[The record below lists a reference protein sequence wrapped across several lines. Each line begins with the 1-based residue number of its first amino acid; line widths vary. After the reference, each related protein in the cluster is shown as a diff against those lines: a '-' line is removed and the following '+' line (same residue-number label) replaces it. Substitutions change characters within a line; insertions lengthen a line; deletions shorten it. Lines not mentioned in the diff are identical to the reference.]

1 MYEVERTLKGYKGW
15 YDDDYQFFGDAK
27 IIKAVAVVAIGFIM
41 ITGGWTVLLVGALTI
56 GMFRARKAFRNGKSL
71 TEAIEIGTAKGVYS
85 VATAVVG
92 KLPGKVCKALFKTKV
107 YKGIS
112 KGIVGAVQ
120 GLDNIVGGRI
130 NKVGQIGVTVGSKI
144 DNSKIGKT
152 YTKIKSK
159 PKKGGVEKI
168 DFDEMNQM
176 KESKKL
182 SNFLVEKGKDTA
194 VGEAI
199 EYGYTKIPDIDTG
212 HEYFD
217 EAANE
222 LLEEFNVRFGKELV

>member
-1 MYEVERTLKGYKGW
+1 MYEVGNTLKGYKGW
-15 YDDDYQFFGDAK
+15 YDYDYRFFGDAK
-27 IIKAVAVVAIGFIM
+27 IVKGIAVVAVGFIM
-41 ITGGWTVLLVGALTI
+41 MSGGWTVLLVGAITI
-56 GMFRARKAFRNGKSL
+56 GVLGTRKAFKNGKSL

-92 KLPGKVCKALFKTKV
+92 KLPGKVCKALAKTKA

-112 KGIVGAVQ
+112 KGIVGVIE
-120 GLDNIVGGRI
+120 GLDNIAGGRI
-130 NKVGQIGVTVGSKI
+130 NKVGQIGVTVGNKI
-144 DNSKIGKT
+144 DNTKIGKT
-152 YTKIKSK
+152 YTKIKTK
-159 PKKGGVEKI
+159 PKKG
-168 DFDEMNQM
+168 
-176 KESKKL
+176 SKKKKNLDVMNKIEKEKNL

-194 VGEAI
+194 VGEVI

-222 LLEEFNVRFGKELV
+222 LLEDFNVRFGKELV